1 MTLRELLNDAAR
13 LFSVRECGMGYI
25 CTADSTVHPT
35 RAAAYKA
42 AARSRVYWT
51 AGMWLLAN
59 KKPVDA
65 ADIWSLV
72 ARHTANGGDWRDCAR
87 AALRELEGRTVRS
100 DRRP

>member
-13 LFSVRECGMGYI
+13 LFSVQECGMGYI

-42 AARSRVYWT
+42 IAPAKVHWV
-51 AGMWLLAN
+51 AGMWLLAA
-59 KKPVDA
+59 KKPA
-65 ADIWSLV
+65 PSAGLR
-72 ARHTANGGDWRDCAR
+72 ALAERHTAKGGDWRDCAR
-87 AALRELEGRTVRS
+87 AALRELEGRTTRS